1 MQYYTSWVTTQR
13 WNFQNKNLANCSET
27 ATLSKQKQK
36 TAGTLTW
43 KFKIFTVVNEEGK
56 LHDVMRTSEKLKLTP
71 SISSSVVIQD
81 ATDHALVWMK
91 FDFWMPVNAF
101 ANFRFQIA
109 MLRALTWILR
119 AKKQIKNSKFTEA
132 MHWINVSSV
141 SLVTI
146 RARTITISKITLKI
160 NELWGWIRG
169 KTEKQILFFDL
180 SAVFFWHCY
189 LRL

>member
-71 SISSSVVIQD
+71 NISSSVVIQD

-160 NELWGWIRG
+160 NELRGWIRG